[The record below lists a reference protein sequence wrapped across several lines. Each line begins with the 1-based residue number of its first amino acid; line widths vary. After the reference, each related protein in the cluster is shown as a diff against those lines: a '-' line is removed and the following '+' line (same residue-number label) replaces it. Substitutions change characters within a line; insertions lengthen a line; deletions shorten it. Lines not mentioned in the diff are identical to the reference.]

1 MATISEYFIKKDDEE
16 RRLILRICQD
26 YFKERFDIDFTID
39 EILSPSRK
47 TEIGFKRALVCSYL
61 AKRKMSYNDIARV
74 VNKASHAS
82 VMNAIKF
89 RRGNKADFRWESILE
104 RMTGDPPKSELMEK
118 IKWHQNQI
126 IKLNQELKKS
136 QHG

>member
-1 MATISEYFIKKDDEE
+1 MTISEYFIKKDDEE

-47 TEIGFKRALVCSYL
+47 TEIGFKRALVCLYL
-61 AKRKMSYNDIARV
+61 VKRKMSFNDIARV
-74 VNKASHAS
+74 VNKVSHAS
-82 VMNAIKF
+82 IMNAIKF
-89 RRGNKADFRWESILE
+89 RRGNKADFRWESVSK
-104 RMTGDPPKSELMEK
+104 RVNGDPPKTEIAEK

-136 QHG
+136 AT